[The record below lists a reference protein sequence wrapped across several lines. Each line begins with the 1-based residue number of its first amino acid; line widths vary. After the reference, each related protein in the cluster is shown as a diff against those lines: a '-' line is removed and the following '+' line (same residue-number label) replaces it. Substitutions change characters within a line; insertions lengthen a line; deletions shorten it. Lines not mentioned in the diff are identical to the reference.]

1 VELEHLNFAEL
12 DDLSANKP
20 SKATLL
26 EKEITTFRLPF
37 SHKQG
42 ERTERQATYIFSLS
56 R

>member
-1 VELEHLNFAEL
+1 VELVHLNFAEL
-12 DDLSANKP
+12 NDLSANKP

-26 EKEITTFRLPF
+26 EKETATSGPCF